1 MSQHTMSR
9 ALQRVGKSLWQAC
22 ASSAPAAG
30 ASLGTAAAA
39 ASRRAPAAS
48 SSSSHAAQAA
58 ISAWRQQ
65 QARTALALV
74 QLQTPGTSSMLSPRL
89 LSSTGRH
96 GQQQQCGEG
105 RQLCACRPAV
115 RVKGC
120 GHEHLPHVHAG
131 KRQRQMGLQGATKA
145 GREGNQVLTVN
156 SHSASR
162 STQQARITRQVQGV
176 WVGVLL
182 SASDQQAS
190 ARIRTDSDA
199 CVPT

>member
-1 MSQHTMSR
+1 MSR

-22 ASSAPAAG
+22 ATSAPAAG

-39 ASRRAPAAS
+39 ASRRNPAAS
-48 SSSSHAAQAA
+48 STSSHAAQAV

-74 QLQTPGTSSMLSPRL
+74 QTAGTSSMLSPRL

-115 RVKGC
+115 RVQVC
-120 GHEHLPHVHAG
+120 GHEHVPHLHAG
-131 KRQRQMGLQGATKA
+131 KCLHCTA
-145 GREGNQVLTVN
+145 NQPPDQ
-156 SHSASR
+156 HSRHTSC
-162 STQQARITRQVQGV
+162 VK
-176 WVGVLL
+176 WWDVGVGAWPRAKSLL
-182 SASDQQAS
+182 LVG
-190 ARIRTDSDA
+190 R
-199 CVPT
+199 PM